1 MRAGPMTPALP
12 LIVLAAAMVQRPF
25 PDERLLLDRRLETLR
40 RILPD
45 GPSPTTDAAVVK
57 EMADSSKL
65 VEVLVQTR
73 APLETGARGH
83 VPIELS
89 ALGRFE
95 DVDRFF
101 RQLALSPRLID
112 VESLVITPADPDRV
126 RFQTVV
132 ALPYRPTR
140 APLPPPPEGARALAQ
155 QTPRPQVEAF
165 LKDQSLAVAKSEAI
179 AELRRS
185 KRNPR
190 LFLSELA
197 GVVRDRP
204 VVFTRASLGD
214 EFLVSGLTVGEA
226 NMRSLETRLER
237 GFFRVSEVLVARQG
251 ACHRFEV
258 RGRSPV
264 VGLDAEIPLP
274 NEDPF
279 DQEETACRVDR
290 DAGRATLVRNTGPRV
305 PAKGSLH
312 LRLRDVDLADV
323 FQVLHLLTDQ
333 AFLVDEDVHGRV
345 SLDLAGVDGDQVVA
359 ALEKTGIALSAPG
372 RFRRVATSRPR
383 ELPAPSAAGDVP
395 KVTLALKRATVRD
408 VLAVMAEAHPPLAA
422 MAPAGPLG
430 RISLWAREVPA
441 TDARAVVLQAAGLEE
456 RVVEEGRLLERPGGN
471 AETLAPLAGASVSR
485 RLVMRPQELAVEEF
499 VLAGIA
505 LSAEKRIALAYSP
518 TGALYAFGPGDRLAN
533 GVVEAVE
540 STDVL
545 LNTEE
550 GPLRLVLPDLPR

>member
-1 MRAGPMTPALP
+1 MTRALP
-12 LIVLAAAMVQRPF
+12 LLLLAATVQRPF

-45 GPSPTTDAAVVK
+45 GPFPTTDAALVK
-57 EMADSSKL
+57 EMADGARL
-65 VEVLVQTR
+65 TDVLVQTR
-73 APLETGARGH
+73 SPRETGPRGL

-89 ALGRFE
+89 ALGRFDE
-95 DVDRFF
+95 VDRFF

-112 VESLVITPADPDRV
+112 VESLLITPADPDRV
-126 RFQTVV
+126 RLTTVIN
-132 ALPYRPTR
+132 LPYRPAR

-165 LKDQSLAVAKSEAI
+165 LKDQSLAFAKSETI
-179 AELRRS
+179 ADLRRA

-237 GFFRVSEVLVARQG
+237 GFFRISEVLVARQG

-290 DAGRATLVRNTGPRV
+290 DTGRATIVRNPGSRA
-305 PAKGSLH
+305 PARGSLH
-312 LRLRDVDLADV
+312 LRLRDVDLVDV
-323 FQVLHLLTDQ
+323 FQVLHLLTGQ
-333 AFLVDEDVHGRV
+333 AYLVDEDVHGRV
-345 SLDLAGVDGDQVVA
+345 TLDLAGVDGDQAVA
-359 ALEKTGIALSAPG
+359 ALEKTGVVLSGPG
-372 RFRRVATSRPR
+372 PFRRVSLTRAR
-383 ELPAPSAAGDVP
+383 ELPAATAAGDVP
-395 KVTLALKRATVRD
+395 KVTLSLKRATVRD

-430 RISLWAREVPA
+430 RISLWTREAPA
-441 TDARAVVLQAAGLEE
+441 TDVRALVLQASGLEE
-456 RVVEEGRLLERPGGN
+456 RVVNEGRLLERPGGN
-471 AETLAPLAGASVSR
+471 AETLAPVAGPGVSR
-485 RLVMRPQELAVEEF
+485 RLVMHPQELAVEEF

-505 LSAEKRIALAYSP
+505 LSAEKRLAFAYSP
-518 TGALYAFGPGDRLAN
+518 TGALYSFGPGDRLAN
-533 GVVEAVE
+533 GLVEAVE

>member
-1 MRAGPMTPALP
+1 MRASEMTRALS
-12 LIVLAAAMVQRPF
+12 LLLLAATVQRPF

-45 GPSPTTDAAVVK
+45 GPFPNSDAALVK
-57 EMADSSKL
+57 EMADGARL
-65 VEVLVQTR
+65 TEVLVQTR
-73 APLETGARGH
+73 APRETGPRGL

-95 DVDRFF
+95 EVDRFF
-101 RQLALSPRLID
+101 RQLVLSPRLID
-112 VESLVITPADPDRV
+112 VESLLITPADPDRV
-126 RFQTVV
+126 RFTTVV
-132 ALPYRPTR
+132 NLPYRPPR
-140 APLPPPPEGARALAQ
+140 APLPPPPDGARALAQ

-179 AELRRS
+179 ADLRRT

-204 VVFTRASLGD
+204 VVLTRASMGD
-214 EFLVSGLTVGEA
+214 EFLISGLTVGEA
-226 NMRSLETRLER
+226 NMRNLETRLER
-237 GFFRVSEVLVARQG
+237 GFFRLAEVLVARQG

-290 DAGRATLVRNTGPRV
+290 DSGRPVVVRNTGPRA
-305 PAKGSLH
+305 PGRGSLY
-312 LRLRDVDLADV
+312 LRLRDVDLVDV
-323 FQVLHLLTDQ
+323 FQVLHLLTGQ

-345 SLDLAGVDGDQVVA
+345 SLDLSGVDADQAIA
-359 ALEKTGIALSAPG
+359 ALDRMGVALSSPG
-372 RFRRVATSRPR
+372 AIRRVSRTRPP
-383 ELPAPSAAGDVP
+383 EPPAPSASADVP
-395 KVTLALKRATVRD
+395 KVTLSLKRATGRD
-408 VLAVMAEAHPPLAA
+408 VLAVMAEAHPPLVA
-422 MAPAGPLG
+422 MAPGGPLG
-430 RISLWAREVPA
+430 RLSLWTREAPA
-441 TDARAVVLQAAGLEE
+441 TDVRALVLQAIGLTE
-456 RVVEEGRLLERPGGN
+456 RVVDEGRLLERSGGN
-471 AETLAPLAGASVSR
+471 AETLGPLAGPGVSR
-485 RLVMRPQELAVEEF
+485 RLVMHPQELAVEEF

-518 TGALYAFGPGDRLAN
+518 SGALYSYSAGDRLAN
-533 GVVEAVE
+533 GLVEAVE

-550 GPLRLVLPDLPR
+550 GPLRLILPDLPR

>member
-1 MRAGPMTPALP
+1 MTRALP
-12 LIVLAAAMVQRPF
+12 LLLLAATVQRPF

-45 GPSPTTDAAVVK
+45 GPFPTSDAALVK
-57 EMADSSKL
+57 EMADGAKL
-65 VEVLVQTR
+65 TDVLVQTR
-73 APLETGARGH
+73 APRETGPRGL

-89 ALGRFE
+89 GLGRFE

-101 RQLALSPRLID
+101 RQLVLSPRLID
-112 VESLVITPADPDRV
+112 VESLLITPADSDRV
-126 RFQTVV
+126 RFTTVV
-132 ALPYRPTR
+132 NLPYRPAR
-140 APLPPPPEGARALAQ
+140 APLPPPPEGARALADK
-155 QTPRPQVEAF
+155 TPRPQVEAF

-179 AELRRS
+179 AEARRT

-190 LFLSELA
+190 LFLSELS
-197 GVVRDRP
+197 GVARERP

-226 NMRSLETRLER
+226 NMRNLETRLER
-237 GFFRVSEVLVARQG
+237 GFFRIGEVLVARQG

-274 NEDPF
+274 TEDPF

-290 DAGRATLVRNTGPRV
+290 DAGRATIVRNTGPRV
-305 PAKGSLH
+305 PARGSLH
-312 LRLRDVDLADV
+312 LRLRDMDLADV

-333 AFLVDEDVHGRV
+333 GFLVDEDVHGRV
-345 SLDLAGVDGDQVVA
+345 SLDLAGVDSEQTLA
-359 ALEKTGIALSAPG
+359 SLEKTGIALSAPG
-372 RFRRVATSRPR
+372 TFRRVSVSRPK
-383 ELPAPSAAGDVP
+383 EVPVTGATADVP
-395 KVTLALKRATVRD
+395 RVTLALKRATVRD
-408 VLAVMAEAHPPLAA
+408 VLAVMAEAHAPLAA
-422 MAPAGPLG
+422 MAPAGALG
-430 RISLWAREVPA
+430 RISLWTREAPA
-441 TDARAVVLQAAGLEE
+441 TDVRALVLKAAGLEE
-456 RVVEEGRLLERPGGN
+456 RVVDEGRLLERPGGT
-471 AETLAPLAGASVSR
+471 AETLVPLAGPSVSR

-505 LSAEKRIALAYSP
+505 LSAEKRLALAYSP
-518 TGALYAFGPGDRLAN
+518 TGALYSYAPGDRLAN

>member
-1 MRAGPMTPALP
+1 VELT
-12 LIVLAAAMVQRPF
+12 
-25 PDERLLLDRRLETLR
+25 
-40 RILPD
+40 
-45 GPSPTTDAAVVK
+45 AV
-57 EMADSSKL
+57 
-65 VEVLVQTR
+65 
-73 APLETGARGH
+73 
-83 VPIELS
+83 
-89 ALGRFE
+89 GRFE

-101 RQLALSPRLID
+101 RQLVLSPRLID
-112 VESLVITPADPDRV
+112 VESLPDHAGRSRPREV
-126 RFQTVV
+126 HDRGQP
-132 ALPYRPTR
+132 ALPSGAGPALRPPR
-140 APLPPPPEGARALAQ
+140 ARALAT

-179 AELRRS
+179 AELRRT

-204 VVFTRASLGD
+204 VIFTRASLGD

-258 RGRSPV
+258 RGKSPV

-279 DQEETACRVDR
+279 DLEETACRVDR
-290 DAGRATLVRNTGPRV
+290 DPAGRATLFRNAASRGTAR
-305 PAKGSLH
+305 GSLQ
-312 LRLRDVDLADV
+312 LRLRDVDLVDV
-323 FQVLHLLTDQ
+323 FQVLHLMTGQ
-333 AFLVDEDVHGRV
+333 AFLVDEDVRGRV
-345 SLDLAGVDGDQVVA
+345 SVDLFGVDGDQAVA
-359 ALEKTGIALSAPG
+359 ALEKTGLVLSPPG
-372 RFRRVATSRPR
+372 PYRRVAHTRPPSP
-383 ELPAPSAAGDVP
+383 PAPGAPGNVP

-408 VLAVMAEAHPPLAA
+408 VLAVLAEAHPPLAA

-430 RISLWAREVPA
+430 RISLWTREAPA
-441 TDARAVVLQAAGLEE
+441 TDVRALVLQAAGLEE
-456 RVVEEGRLLERPGGN
+456 RLSNESRLLEHPGGN
-471 AETLAPLAGASVSR
+471 AETLGPLAGPSGNR
-485 RLVMRPQELAVEEF
+485 RLTMHPEELAVEEF

-505 LSAEKRIALAYSP
+505 LSDEKRLALAYSP
-518 TGALYAFGPGDRLAN
+518 TGALYSFAPGDRLAN
-533 GVVEAVE
+533 GVVETVE

>member
-1 MRAGPMTPALP
+1 MTRALP
-12 LIVLAAAMVQRPF
+12 LLLLAATVQRPF

-45 GPSPTTDAAVVK
+45 GPSPTSDAALVK
-57 EMADSSKL
+57 EMADGARL
-65 VEVLVQTR
+65 TDVLVQSR
-73 APLETGARGH
+73 SPRETGPRGL

-101 RQLALSPRLID
+101 RQLVLSPRLID
-112 VESLVITPADPDRV
+112 VESLLITPADPDRV
-126 RFQTVV
+126 RFTTVV
-132 ALPYRPTR
+132 NLPYRPAR
-140 APLPPPPEGARALAQ
+140 APLPPPPEGARALADK
-155 QTPRPQVEAF
+155 TPRPQVEAF
-165 LKDQSLAVAKSEAI
+165 LKDQSLAVDKSQTI
-179 AELRRS
+179 AELRRT

-190 LFLSELA
+190 LFLSELS
-197 GVVRDRP
+197 GVARERP
-204 VVFTRASLGD
+204 VVVTRASLGD

-237 GFFRVSEVLVARQG
+237 GFFRIGEVLVARQG

-290 DAGRATLVRNTGPRV
+290 DAGRATIVRNTGSRA

-312 LRLRDVDLADV
+312 LRLRDMDLADV
-323 FQVLHLLTDQ
+323 FQVLHLLTGQ

-345 SLDLAGVDGDQVVA
+345 SLDLAGVDGDQAVA
-359 ALEKTGIALSAPG
+359 ALERTGIALSAPG
-372 RFRRVATSRPR
+372 SFRRVSVSRPK
-383 ELPAPSAAGDVP
+383 EVPAPSASADVP
-395 KVTLALKRATVRD
+395 RLTLAVKRATVRD
-408 VLAVMAEAHPPLAA
+408 LLAVMAEAHPPLGG

-430 RISLWAREVPA
+430 RISLWAREAPA
-441 TDARAVVLQAAGLEE
+441 TDVRALVLQAAGLEE
-456 RVVEEGRLLERPGGN
+456 RVVNEGRLLERPGGN
-471 AETLAPLAGASVSR
+471 AETLVPLAGPSVSR

-499 VLAGIA
+499 VLAGVA
-505 LSAEKRIALAYSP
+505 LSAEKRLALAYSP
-518 TGALYAFGPGDRLAN
+518 TGALYSYAAGDRLAN
-533 GVVEAVE
+533 GLVEAVE

-545 LNTEE
+545 LSTEE

>member
-1 MRAGPMTPALP
+1 
-12 LIVLAAAMVQRPF
+12 
-25 PDERLLLDRRLETLR
+25 
-40 RILPD
+40 
-45 GPSPTTDAAVVK
+45 
-57 EMADSSKL
+57 MADGSKL
-65 VEVLVQTR
+65 AEVLVQTR
-73 APLETGARGH
+73 APLETGPRGL

-112 VESLVITPADPDRV
+112 VESLLMAHADRV
-126 RFQTVV
+126 RITTVLN
-132 ALPYRPTR
+132 LPYRPAR

-165 LKDQSLAVAKSEAI
+165 LKDQSLAVAKSETI
-179 AELRRS
+179 AELRRT

-237 GFFRVSEVLVARQG
+237 GFFRVAEVLVARQG

-290 DAGRATLVRNTGPRV
+290 DAGRPTIVRNAASRV
-305 PAKGSLH
+305 PAKGSLQ
-312 LRLRDVDLADV
+312 LRLRDLDLADV
-323 FQVLHLLTDQ
+323 FQVIHLLTDQ

-345 SLDLAGVDGDQVVA
+345 SMDLSGVDGDQALA
-359 ALEKTGIALSAPG
+359 ALEKTGIVLSSPG
-372 RFRRVATSRPR
+372 AFRRVSLTRGKEPPGERRRGRPQGHARAQARDRARRAGGDGGGASTAGGDGARGISWDASASGRARRPRPTCGPSCSRPR
-383 ELPAPSAAGDVP
+383 GWRSAWWTRGGCSNGPA
-395 KVTLALKRATVRD
+395 ATRK
-408 VLAVMAEAHPPLAA
+408 P
-422 MAPAGPLG
+422 
-430 RISLWAREVPA
+430 
-441 TDARAVVLQAAGLEE
+441 
-456 RVVEEGRLLERPGGN
+456 
-471 AETLAPLAGASVSR
+471 
-485 RLVMRPQELAVEEF
+485 
-499 VLAGIA
+499 
-505 LSAEKRIALAYSP
+505 
-518 TGALYAFGPGDRLAN
+518 
-533 GVVEAVE
+533 
-540 STDVL
+540 
-545 LNTEE
+545 
-550 GPLRLVLPDLPR
+550 

>member
-1 MRAGPMTPALP
+1 MTRALP
-12 LIVLAAAMVQRPF
+12 LLLLAATVQRPF

-45 GPSPTTDAAVVK
+45 GPFPTSDAALVK
-57 EMADSSKL
+57 EMADGAKL
-65 VEVLVQTR
+65 TDVLVQTR
-73 APLETGARGH
+73 APRETGPRGL

-89 ALGRFE
+89 GLGRFE

-101 RQLALSPRLID
+101 RQLVLSPRLID
-112 VESLVITPADPDRV
+112 VESLLITPAESDRV
-126 RFQTVV
+126 RFTTVV
-132 ALPYRPTR
+132 NLPYRPAR
-140 APLPPPPEGARALAQ
+140 APLPPPPEGARALADK
-155 QTPRPQVEAF
+155 TPRPQVEAF

-179 AELRRS
+179 AEARRT

-190 LFLSELA
+190 LFLSELS
-197 GVVRDRP
+197 GVARERP

-226 NMRSLETRLER
+226 NMRNLETRLER
-237 GFFRVSEVLVARQG
+237 GFFRIGEVLVARLG

-274 NEDPF
+274 TEDPF

-290 DAGRATLVRNTGPRV
+290 DAGRATIVRNTGPRV
-305 PAKGSLH
+305 PARGSLH
-312 LRLRDVDLADV
+312 LRLRDMDVADV

-333 AFLVDEDVHGRV
+333 GFLVDEDVHGRV
-345 SLDLAGVDGDQVVA
+345 SLDLAGVDSEQA
-359 ALEKTGIALSAPG
+359 LASLEKTGIALSAPG
-372 RFRRVATSRPR
+372 TFRRVSVSRPK
-383 ELPAPSAAGDVP
+383 EVPVTGATADVP
-395 KVTLALKRATVRD
+395 RVTLALKRATVRD
-408 VLAVMAEAHPPLAA
+408 VLAVMAEAHAPLAA
-422 MAPAGPLG
+422 MAPAGALG
-430 RISLWAREVPA
+430 RISLWTREAPA
-441 TDARAVVLQAAGLEE
+441 TDVRALVLKAAGLEE
-456 RVVEEGRLLERPGGN
+456 RVVDEGRLLERPGGT
-471 AETLAPLAGASVSR
+471 AETLVPLAGPSVSR

-505 LSAEKRIALAYSP
+505 LSAEKRLALAYSP
-518 TGALYAFGPGDRLAN
+518 TGALYSYGPGDRLAN

>member
-1 MRAGPMTPALP
+1 MRAGSMTRALP
-12 LIVLAAAMVQRPF
+12 LLLLAATVQRPF

-45 GPSPTTDAAVVK
+45 GPFPSTDAALVK
-57 EMADSSKL
+57 EMADGAKL
-65 VEVLVQTR
+65 ADVLVTTR
-73 APLETGARGH
+73 APRETGPRGL

-101 RQLALSPRLID
+101 RQMVLSPRLVD
-112 VESLVITPADPDRV
+112 VESMLITPAEGDRV
-126 RFQTVV
+126 RITTVV
-132 ALPYRPTR
+132 NLPYRPAR
-140 APLPPPPEGARALAQ
+140 APLPPPPDGARALAEK
-155 QTPRPQVEAF
+155 TPRPQVEAF
-165 LKDQSLAVAKSEAI
+165 LKDQALAVAKSETI
-179 AELRRS
+179 AELRRT

-190 LFLSELA
+190 LFLSELS
-197 GVVRDRP
+197 GVARDRP

-214 EFLVSGLTVGEA
+214 EFLVNGLTVGES
-226 NMRSLETRLER
+226 NMRGVETRLER
-237 GFFRVSEVLVARQG
+237 GFFRISEVLVARQG

-290 DAGRATLVRNTGPRV
+290 DAGRATTVRNTGPRV

-312 LRLRDVDLADV
+312 LRLRDMDLADV
-323 FQVLHLLTDQ
+323 FQVVHLLTGQ
-333 AFLVDEDVHGRV
+333 AFLVDEEVHGRV
-345 SLDLAGVDGDQVVA
+345 SLDLAGVDGDQALA
-359 ALEKTGIALSAPG
+359 ALEKTGVALSAPG
-372 RFRRVATSRPR
+372 TYRRVSSSRAKEVPATS
-383 ELPAPSAAGDVP
+383 AASDVP
-395 KVTLALKRATVRD
+395 RVTLALKRATVRD
-408 VLAVMAEAHPPLAA
+408 VLAVTAEAHPPLAA
-422 MAPAGPLG
+422 MAPAGALG
-430 RISLWAREVPA
+430 RVSLWAREAPA
-441 TDARAVVLQAAGLEE
+441 TDVRAIVLQNAGLVE
-456 RVVEEGRLLERPGGN
+456 RVVDEGRLLERPGGN
-471 AETLAPLAGASVSR
+471 AETLTPIAGQGVSR

-505 LSAEKRIALAYSP
+505 LSAEKRLALAYSP
-518 TGALYAFGPGDRLAN
+518 TGALYSYAPGDRLAN
-533 GVVEAVE
+533 GIVEAVE

-550 GPLRLVLPDLPR
+550 GPLRLALPDLPR

>member
-1 MRAGPMTPALP
+1 MTRALP
-12 LIVLAAAMVQRPF
+12 LLLLAATVQRPF

-45 GPSPTTDAAVVK
+45 GPFPTSDAALVK
-57 EMADSSKL
+57 EMADGAKL
-65 VEVLVQTR
+65 TDVLVQTR
-73 APLETGARGH
+73 APRETGPRGL

-89 ALGRFE
+89 GLGRFE

-101 RQLALSPRLID
+101 RQLVLSPRLID
-112 VESLVITPADPDRV
+112 VESLLITPADSDRV
-126 RFQTVV
+126 RFTTVV
-132 ALPYRPTR
+132 NLPYRPAR
-140 APLPPPPEGARALAQ
+140 APLPPPPEGARALADK
-155 QTPRPQVEAF
+155 TPRPQVEAF

-179 AELRRS
+179 AEARRT

-190 LFLSELA
+190 LFLSELS
-197 GVVRDRP
+197 GVARERP

-226 NMRSLETRLER
+226 NMRNLETRLER
-237 GFFRVSEVLVARQG
+237 GFFRIGEVLVARQG

-274 NEDPF
+274 TEDPF

-290 DAGRATLVRNTGPRV
+290 DAGRATIVRNTGPRV
-305 PAKGSLH
+305 PARGSLH
-312 LRLRDVDLADV
+312 LRLRDMDLADV

-333 AFLVDEDVHGRV
+333 GFLVDEDVHGRV
-345 SLDLAGVDGDQVVA
+345 SLDLAGVDSEQTLA
-359 ALEKTGIALSAPG
+359 SLEKTGIALSAPG
-372 RFRRVATSRPR
+372 TFRRVSVSRPK
-383 ELPAPSAAGDVP
+383 EVPVTGATADVP
-395 KVTLALKRATVRD
+395 RVTLALKRATVRD
-408 VLAVMAEAHPPLAA
+408 VLAVMAEAHAPLAA
-422 MAPAGPLG
+422 MAPAGALG
-430 RISLWAREVPA
+430 RISLWTREAPA
-441 TDARAVVLQAAGLEE
+441 TDVRALVLKAAGLEE
-456 RVVEEGRLLERPGGN
+456 RVVDEGRLLERPGGT
-471 AETLAPLAGASVSR
+471 AETLVPLAGPSVSR

-505 LSAEKRIALAYSP
+505 LSAEKRLALAYSP
-518 TGALYAFGPGDRLAN
+518 TGALYSYGPGDRLAN

>member
-1 MRAGPMTPALP
+1 MTRALP
-12 LIVLAAAMVQRPF
+12 LLLLAATVQRPF

-45 GPSPTTDAAVVK
+45 GPFPTSDAALVK
-57 EMADSSKL
+57 DMAGGARLTD
-65 VEVLVQTR
+65 VLVQTR
-73 APLETGARGH
+73 SPRETGARGV

-89 ALGRFE
+89 GLGRFDE
-95 DVDRFF
+95 VDRFF
-101 RQLALSPRLID
+101 RQLVLSPRLID
-112 VESLVITPADPDRV
+112 VESLLLTPADPDRV
-126 RFQTVV
+126 RFTTVV
-132 ALPYRPTR
+132 NLPYRPAR
-140 APLPPPPEGARALAQ
+140 APLPSPPEGARALAQ

-165 LKDQSLAVAKSEAI
+165 LKDQALAVAKSETI
-179 AELRRS
+179 AELRRT

-204 VVFTRASLGD
+204 VVLTRASLGD

-237 GFFRVSEVLVARQG
+237 GFFRISEVLVARQG

-290 DAGRATLVRNTGPRV
+290 DSGRPTVVRNSGPRV
-305 PAKGSLH
+305 PARGSLH
-312 LRLRDVDLADV
+312 LRLRDVDLVDV

-345 SLDLAGVDGDQVVA
+345 SLDLAGVDAEQALA
-359 ALEKTGIALSAPG
+359 ALEKTGVALSSPG
-372 RFRRVATSRPR
+372 PFRRVARTRPKDP
-383 ELPAPSAAGDVP
+383 PAPSAPGDVP
-395 KVTLALKRATVRD
+395 RVTLSLKRATVRD

-430 RISLWAREVPA
+430 RISLWTREAPA
-441 TDARAVVLQAAGLEE
+441 TDVRALVLQAAGLEE
-456 RVVEEGRLLERPGGN
+456 RVVNEGRLLERPGGT
-471 AETLAPLAGASVSR
+471 AETLAPLSGASVSR
-485 RLVMRPQELAVEEF
+485 RLLMHPQELAVEEF

-505 LSAEKRIALAYSP
+505 LSGEKRLALAYAPS
-518 TGALYAFGPGDRLAN
+518 GALYSYGPGDKLAN
-533 GVVEAVE
+533 GLVEAVE

-545 LNTEE
+545 LSTEE

>member
-1 MRAGPMTPALP
+1 MRITT
-12 LIVLAAAMVQRPF
+12 VLN
-25 PDERLLLDRRLETLR
+25 
-40 RILPD
+40 
-45 GPSPTTDAAVVK
+45 
-57 EMADSSKL
+57 
-65 VEVLVQTR
+65 
-73 APLETGARGH
+73 
-83 VPIELS
+83 
-89 ALGRFE
+89 
-95 DVDRFF
+95 
-101 RQLALSPRLID
+101 
-112 VESLVITPADPDRV
+112 
-126 RFQTVV
+126 
-132 ALPYRPTR
+132 LPYRPAR

-165 LKDQSLAVAKSEAI
+165 LKDQSLAVAKSETI
-179 AELRRS
+179 AELRRT

-237 GFFRVSEVLVARQG
+237 GFFRVAEVLVARQG

-290 DAGRATLVRNTGPRV
+290 DAGRPTIVRNAASRV
-305 PAKGSLH
+305 PAKGSLQ
-312 LRLRDVDLADV
+312 LRLRDLDLADV
-323 FQVLHLLTDQ
+323 FQVIHLLTDQ

-345 SLDLAGVDGDQVVA
+345 SMDLSGVDGDQALA
-359 ALEKTGIALSAPG
+359 ALEKTGIVLSSPG
-372 RFRRVATSRPR
+372 AFRRVSLTRGKEPPR
-383 ELPAPSAAGDVP
+383 ASAAADVP

-422 MAPAGPLG
+422 MAPAGSLG
-430 RISLWAREVPA
+430 RISLWTREAPA
-441 TDARAVVLQAAGLEE
+441 TDVRALVLQAAGLEE
-456 RVVEEGRLLERPGGN
+456 RVVDEGRLLERPGGN
-471 AETLAPLAGASVSR
+471 AETLTPLAGPGVNQ

-505 LSAEKRIALAYSP
+505 LSGEKRLALAYSP
-518 TGALYAFGPGDRLAN
+518 TGALYSYGPGDRLAN

-550 GPLRLVLPDLPR
+550 GPLRLALPDLPR

>member
-1 MRAGPMTPALP
+1 MTRALS
-12 LIVLAAAMVQRPF
+12 LLLLAATVQRPF

-45 GPSPTTDAAVVK
+45 GPSPTSDAALVK
-57 EMADSSKL
+57 EMADGARLSD
-65 VEVLVQTR
+65 VLVQAR
-73 APLETGARGH
+73 APLETGPKGV

-89 ALGRFE
+89 AHGRFE

-101 RQLALSPRLID
+101 RQVALSPRLVD
-112 VESLVITPADPDRV
+112 VESLLITPAVLDRV
-126 RFQTVV
+126 KFTTIVN
-132 ALPYRPTR
+132 LPYRPAR
-140 APLPPPPEGARALAQ
+140 APLPPPPEGARALADR
-155 QTPRPQVEAF
+155 TPRPQVEAF
-165 LKDQSLAVAKSEAI
+165 LRDQSLAVAKSETI
-179 AELRRS
+179 AELRRAR
-185 KRNPR
+185 RNPR
-190 LFLSELA
+190 LFLSELS
-197 GVVRDRP
+197 GVARERP

-237 GFFRVSEVLVARQG
+237 GFFRIGEVLVARQG

-279 DQEETACRVDR
+279 DQEDTACRVDR
-290 DAGRATLVRNTGPRV
+290 DPGRPTIVRNTGPRV
-305 PAKGSLH
+305 PPKGSLH
-312 LRLRDVDLADV
+312 LRLRDMDVADV
-323 FQVLHLLTDQ
+323 FQVLHLLTGQ
-333 AFLVDEDVHGRV
+333 AFLVDEEVHGRV
-345 SLDLAGVDGDQVVA
+345 SLDLAGVDVEQA
-359 ALEKTGIALSAPG
+359 MASLEKTGIALSAPG
-372 RFRRVATSRPR
+372 AFRRVSASRPR
-383 ELPAPSAAGDVP
+383 EVPAFTAAADVP
-395 KVTLALKRATVRD
+395 RVTLAVKRATVRD
-408 VLAVMAEAHPPLAA
+408 VLSVMAEAHAPLAA
-422 MAPAGPLG
+422 MAPAGALG
-430 RISLWAREVPA
+430 RISLWTREAPA
-441 TDARAVVLQAAGLEE
+441 TDVRALVLQAAGLEE

-471 AETLAPLAGASVSR
+471 AETLVPLAGPSISR

-505 LSAEKRIALAYSP
+505 LSAEKRLALAYSP
-518 TGALYAFGPGDRLAN
+518 TGALYSYATGDRLAN
-533 GVVEAVE
+533 GTVDAVE

>member
-1 MRAGPMTPALP
+1 MTRALP
-12 LIVLAAAMVQRPF
+12 LLLLAATVQRPF

-45 GPSPTTDAAVVK
+45 GPFPTSDAALVK
-57 EMADSSKL
+57 EMADGSKL
-65 VEVLVQTR
+65 AEVLVQTR
-73 APLETGARGH
+73 APRETGPRGL

-112 VESLVITPADPDRV
+112 VESLLLTPADPDRV
-126 RFQTVV
+126 RMTTLVN
-132 ALPYRPTR
+132 LPYRTAR

-165 LKDQSLAVAKSEAI
+165 LKDQSLAVAKSETI
-179 AELRRS
+179 AELRRT

-237 GFFRVSEVLVARQG
+237 GFFRVAEVLVARQG

-290 DAGRATLVRNTGPRV
+290 DAGRPTILRNAGPRA
-305 PAKGSLH
+305 PAKGSLQ
-312 LRLRDVDLADV
+312 LRLRDLDLADV
-323 FQVLHLLTDQ
+323 FQVIHLLTDQ
-333 AFLVDEDVHGRV
+333 AFLVDENVHGRV
-345 SLDLAGVDGDQVVA
+345 SLDLSGVDGDQALAV
-359 ALEKTGIALSAPG
+359 LEKTGVVLSAPG
-372 RFRRVATSRPR
+372 AFRRVSLTRLKEVP
-383 ELPAPSAAGDVP
+383 PASTAADVP

-422 MAPAGPLG
+422 MAPAGSLG
-430 RISLWAREVPA
+430 RISLWTREAPA
-441 TDARAVVLQAAGLEE
+441 TDVRALVLQAAGLEE
-456 RVVEEGRLLERPGGN
+456 RVVDEGRLLERPGGN
-471 AETLAPLAGASVSR
+471 AETLTPLTGPGVSR

-499 VLAGIA
+499 LLAGIA
-505 LSAEKRIALAYSP
+505 LSGERRLALAYSP
-518 TGALYAFGPGDRLAN
+518 TGALYSYGPGDRLAN

-545 LNTEE
+545 LATEE
-550 GPLRLVLPDLPR
+550 GPLRLALPDLPR

>member
-1 MRAGPMTPALP
+1 MTRALS
-12 LIVLAAAMVQRPF
+12 LLLLLATVQRPF

-45 GPSPTTDAAVVK
+45 GPFPTSDAALVK
-57 EMADSSKL
+57 EMADGARL
-65 VEVLVQTR
+65 TEVAVQAR
-73 APLETGARGH
+73 APRETGPRGLI
-83 VPIELS
+83 PIELT

-95 DVDRFF
+95 EVDRFF
-101 RQLALSPRLID
+101 RQVVLSPRLID
-112 VESLVITPADPDRV
+112 VESLLITPADPDRV
-126 RFQTVV
+126 RFTTVV
-132 ALPYRPTR
+132 NLPYRPAR

-165 LKDQSLAVAKSEAI
+165 LKDQSLAVAKSEVI
-179 AELRRS
+179 AELRRT

-204 VVFTRASLGD
+204 VVLTRASMGD
-214 EFLVSGLTVGEA
+214 EFLISGLTVGEA
-226 NMRSLETRLER
+226 NMRGLETRLER
-237 GFFRVSEVLVARQG
+237 GFFRISEVLVARQG

-258 RGRSPV
+258 RGKSPV

-279 DQEETACRVDR
+279 DLEETACRVDR
-290 DAGRATLVRNTGPRV
+290 DAGRAVLVRNTAPR
-305 PAKGSLH
+305 AARGSLY
-312 LRLRDVDLADV
+312 LRLRDVDLVDV
-323 FQVLHLLTDQ
+323 FQVLHLLTGQ

-345 SLDLAGVDGDQVVA
+345 SLDLSGVDPEQAIA
-359 ALEKTGIALSAPG
+359 ALDKLGVALSSPG
-372 RFRRVATSRPR
+372 PIRRVSRTKPK
-383 ELPAPSAAGDVP
+383 EPPAPAAASDVP
-395 KVTLALKRATVRD
+395 RVTLSLKRATVRD

-430 RISLWAREVPA
+430 RISLWTREAPA
-441 TDARAVVLQAAGLEE
+441 TDVRALVLQAIGLDE
-456 RVVEEGRLLERPGGN
+456 RVVDEGRLLERPGGT
-471 AETLAPLAGASVSR
+471 AETLAPLAGAGVSR
-485 RLVMRPQELAVEEF
+485 RLVMHPQELAVEEF

-505 LSAEKRIALAYSP
+505 LSAEKRLALAYAPS
-518 TGALYAFGPGDRLAN
+518 GALYSYSAGDRLAN
-533 GVVEAVE
+533 GLVEVVE

-550 GPLRLVLPDLPR
+550 GPLRLMLPDLPR

>member
-1 MRAGPMTPALP
+1 MTWALP
-12 LIVLAAAMVQRPF
+12 LLLLAATVQRPF

-45 GPSPTTDAAVVK
+45 GPSPTSDAALVK
-57 EMADSSKL
+57 EMADGSKL
-65 VEVLVQTR
+65 ADVLVQAR
-73 APLETGARGH
+73 APLETGARGL

-89 ALGRFE
+89 ASGRFE
-95 DVDRFF
+95 EVDRFF
-101 RQLALSPRLID
+101 RQLVLSPRLID
-112 VESLVITPADPDRV
+112 VESLLITPAGPDRV
-126 RFQTVV
+126 RITTVV
-132 ALPYRPTR
+132 NLPYRPAR

-155 QTPRPQVEAF
+155 QTPRTQVEAF
-165 LKDQSLAVAKSEAI
+165 LKDQSLAVAKSETI
-179 AELRRS
+179 AELRRTR
-185 KRNPR
+185 RNPR

-214 EFLVSGLTVGEA
+214 EFLVNGLTVGEA

-237 GFFRVSEVLVARQG
+237 GFFRVAEVLVARQG

-274 NEDPF
+274 NDDPF

-290 DAGRATLVRNTGPRV
+290 DTGRSTIVRNAPRAPARGP
-305 PAKGSLH
+305 LH
-312 LRLRDVDLADV
+312 LRLRDVDLVDV
-323 FQVLHLLTDQ
+323 FQVLHLLTNQ
-333 AFLVDEDVHGRV
+333 AYLVDEDVHGRV
-345 SLDLAGVDGDQVVA
+345 SLDLSGVDGDQTVA
-359 ALEKTGIALSAPG
+359 ALEKTGIALSPPG
-372 RFRRVATSRPR
+372 PFRRVSLTRPR
-383 ELPAPSAAGDVP
+383 ELPVASAAADVP
-395 KVTLALKRATVRD
+395 RVTLSVKRATVRD

-430 RISLWAREVPA
+430 RISLWTREAPA
-441 TDARAVVLQAAGLEE
+441 TDVRALLLQAAGLEE

-471 AETLAPLAGASVSR
+471 AETLAPLATAGVSR
-485 RLVMRPQELAVEEF
+485 RLVMHPQELAVEEF

-505 LSAEKRIALAYSP
+505 LSGEKRLALAYSP
-518 TGALYAFGPGDRLAN
+518 TGALYSYGPGDRLAN
-533 GVVEAVE
+533 GLVEAVE

-545 LNTEE
+545 LSTEE

>member
-1 MRAGPMTPALP
+1 MPRA
-12 LIVLAAAMVQRPF
+12 LILLLLAATVQRPF

-45 GPSPTTDAAVVK
+45 GPFPSSDAALVK
-57 EMADSSKL
+57 ELAEGARL
-65 VEVLVQTR
+65 TEVLVQTR
-73 APLETGARGH
+73 APRETGARGL

-95 DVDRFF
+95 EVDRFF
-101 RQLALSPRLID
+101 RQLVLSARLID
-112 VESLVITPADPDRV
+112 VESLLITPADPDRV
-126 RFQTVV
+126 RITTVV
-132 ALPYRPTR
+132 NLPYRPAR

-165 LKDQSLAVAKSEAI
+165 LKDQALAVAKSEAI
-179 AELRRS
+179 ADLRRTR
-185 KRNPR
+185 RNPR

-214 EFLVSGLTVGEA
+214 EFLVNGLTIGEA

-237 GFFRVSEVLVARQG
+237 GFFRVAEVLVARQG

-258 RGRSPV
+258 RGKSPV

-279 DQEETACRVDR
+279 DQEETSCRVDR
-290 DAGRATLVRNTGPRV
+290 DSGRATIVRNVGPRA
-305 PAKGSLH
+305 PARGSLH
-312 LRLRDVDLADV
+312 LRLRDVDLVDV

-345 SLDLAGVDGDQVVA
+345 SLDLAGVDTEQVMA
-359 ALEKTGIALSAPG
+359 AIERAGVMVSAPG
-372 RFRRVATSRPR
+372 PFRRVSRTRPR
-383 ELPAPSAAGDVP
+383 ELPAPSNSGDAP
-395 KVTLALKRATVRD
+395 KVTLSLKRATVRD

-430 RISLWAREVPA
+430 RISLWTREAPA
-441 TDARAVVLQAAGLEE
+441 ADVRALVLQAAGLEE
-456 RVVEEGRLLERPGGN
+456 RAVEEGRLLERPGGT
-471 AETLAPLAGASVSR
+471 AETLAPLATPGTSR
-485 RLVMRPQELAVEEF
+485 RLVMHPQELAVEEF
-499 VLAGIA
+499 ALAGIA
-505 LSAEKRIALAYSP
+505 LSPDKRLALAYAPS
-518 TGALYAFGPGDRLAN
+518 GALYGYGAGDRLAN
-533 GVVEAVE
+533 GLVETVE

-550 GPLRLVLPDLPR
+550 GQLRLVLPDLPR

>member
-1 MRAGPMTPALP
+1 MRAGSMTRALS
-12 LIVLAAAMVQRPF
+12 LLLLAATVQRPF

-45 GPSPTTDAAVVK
+45 GPFPSTDAALVK
-57 EMADSSKL
+57 EMADGAKL
-65 VEVLVQTR
+65 ADVLVTTR
-73 APLETGARGH
+73 APRETGPRGL

-101 RQLALSPRLID
+101 RQVVLSPRLVD
-112 VESLVITPADPDRV
+112 VESLLITPAEGDRV
-126 RFQTVV
+126 RITTVV
-132 ALPYRPTR
+132 NLPYRPAR
-140 APLPPPPEGARALAQ
+140 APLPPPPDGARALAEK
-155 QTPRPQVEAF
+155 TPRPQVEAF
-165 LKDQSLAVAKSEAI
+165 LKDQALAVGKSETI
-179 AELRRS
+179 AELRRT

-190 LFLSELA
+190 LFLSELSGLA
-197 GVVRDRP
+197 RDRP

-226 NMRSLETRLER
+226 NMRGLETRLER
-237 GFFRVSEVLVARQG
+237 GFFRISEVLVARQG

-290 DAGRATLVRNTGPRV
+290 DAGRATVVRGSGPRV
-305 PAKGSLH
+305 PPKGSLH

-323 FQVLHLLTDQ
+323 FQALHLVTGQ
-333 AFLVDEDVHGRV
+333 AFLVDEEVHGRV
-345 SLDLAGVDGDQVVA
+345 SLDLAGVDADQALA
-359 ALEKTGIALSAPG
+359 ALEKTGVALSAPG
-372 RFRRVATSRPR
+372 AFRRVSVPRPR
-383 ELPAPSAAGDVP
+383 EVPAPGADDDAP
-395 KVTLALKRATVRD
+395 RVTLALKRATVRD

-422 MAPAGPLG
+422 MAPAGSLG
-430 RISLWAREVPA
+430 RLSLWTREAPA
-441 TDARAVVLQAAGLEE
+441 TEVRAIVLQAAGLVE
-456 RVVEEGRLLERPGGN
+456 RVVDEGRLLERPGGN
-471 AETLAPLAGASVSR
+471 AETLTPIAGQGVSR

-505 LSAEKRIALAYSP
+505 LSADKRLALAYSP
-518 TGALYAFGPGDRLAN
+518 TGALYSYAPGDRLAN
-533 GVVEAVE
+533 GLVEAVE

-550 GPLRLVLPDLPR
+550 GPLRLALPDLPR